1 MRLRTLPS
9 VFLYV
14 AAVTS
19 VGLMLLAALVLVAPP
34 TEFDPRSV
42 ALWLF
47 AAFAILGEL
56 FPIKVAREDEEEE
69 ITTSTTF
76 IFAILL
82 SAGTVVAV
90 VAQAVASLI
99 GDISRRKPLWKAAF
113 NVSQTTISFA
123 AAGAF
128 LHWLAGVPLLFG
140 PAFRMTDI
148 PAILLSAAVFF
159 VTNNFLAGAALA
171 LAQRIPIVRYL
182 QHDLAFQGLT
192 SGVLLAL
199 SLVLVV
205 VAEFSPLLV
214 PLFTLPVVAVYRSA
228 STSLENAR
236 LVTRLEQSLAQLT
249 EQAAKNQYQALHDAL
264 TDLPNR
270 VLFHDRVQQAIRA
283 SQRER
288 SSVAVM
294 IMDLDHFKEI
304 NDTLGHHNGDR
315 LLQEVGL
322 RLRGVL
328 RESDTVARLGGDEFG
343 ILLPQV
349 ADTATATAVAVKV
362 LKGLEDPLM
371 VEGLALDVT
380 ASIGIAICPQHGEDV
395 DVLLRRADVAMYVA
409 KASHSGYEVYTVR
422 RDRYS
427 PGRLA
432 LAGELRRAL
441 REDELVL
448 HYQPK
453 AEMRSGRV
461 AGVEALLRW
470 RHPRRGL
477 LPPDEFVPLAEHT
490 GLMRPLTLHVLDAA
504 LGECRTLHDLGLP
517 VAVSV
522 NLSARNL
529 SDLGLPD
536 EVVRLLHK
544 WDIDP
549 RYLELE
555 ITETS
560 LMADPARATDVLA
573 RLSARRLRLSID
585 DFGTGYSSLA
595 FLRQLPVDEIK
606 IDKSFVM
613 NMLSDEN
620 DAVIVRSTID
630 LGRNLGLRVVA
641 EGVETEEIWSR
652 LALMGCDLAQGNYL
666 AEPMAAEPLAAWLHQ
681 AAGELGPQP
690 DTPRTQ
696 PRSRAND
703 APPPDGGR
711 ASRPARRFGP

>member
-1 MRLRTLPS
+1 MRLRTIPP
-9 VFLYV
+9 VVLYV

-19 VGLMLLAALVLVAPP
+19 VGLALLAALFVLARPAD
-34 TEFDPRSV
+34 FDLRSG

-47 AAFAILGEL
+47 ATFAVLGEL
-56 FPIKVAREDEEEE
+56 FPIKIARDDEEEE

-76 IFAILL
+76 IFALLL
-82 SAGTVVAV
+82 SMGTIVAV

-99 GDISRRKPLWKAAF
+99 GDVSRRKPLWKAAF
-113 NVSQTTISFA
+113 NVSQTTIALA
-123 AAGAF
+123 AAGA
-128 LHWLAGVPLLFG
+128 LLEGLAGVPRVAG
-140 PAFRMTDI
+140 PAFGTADI
-148 PAILLSAAVFF
+148 PAILLSAGVFF
-159 VTNNFLAGAALA
+159 LANNALAGAALA
-171 LAQRIPIVRYL
+171 LAQSLPIVRYL
-182 QHDLAFQGLT
+182 REDFAFQALT
-192 SGVLLAL
+192 TGVLLAL
-199 SLVLVV
+199 SLIVV
-205 VAEFSPLLV
+205 VVSAFSPLLV
-214 PLFTLPVVAVYRSA
+214 PLLTLPVIAVYRSV

-236 LVTRLEQSLAQLT
+236 LVTRLEQSLVQLT

-315 LLQEVGL
+315 LLQQVGV

-349 ADTATATAVAVKV
+349 PDTATATAVAAKV

-371 VEGLALDVT
+371 VDGLALDVT

-441 REDELVL
+441 RDDELVL
-448 HYQPK
+448 HFQPK
-453 AEMRSGRV
+453 AELRSGRV
-461 AGVEALLRW
+461 AGVEALVRW

-477 LPPDEFVPLAEHT
+477 LPPDEFIPLAEHT
-490 GLMRPLTLHVLDAA
+490 GLMRPLTLYVLDAA
-504 LGECRTLHDLGLP
+504 LAQCRILHDLGLQLS
-517 VAVSV
+517 VSV

-529 SDLGLPD
+529 SDVGLPD

-549 RYLELE
+549 RFLELE

-560 LMADPARATDVLA
+560 LMVDPARATDVLA
-573 RLSARRLRLSID
+573 RLSARRIRLSID

-606 IDKSFVM
+606 IDKSFIM

-641 EGVETEEIWSR
+641 EGVETEEIWGR
-652 LALMGCDLAQGNYL
+652 LAYMGCDLAQGNYL
-666 AEPMAAEPLAAWLHQ
+666 SEPMAPEALAAWLQETTRGLGIQ
-681 AAGELGPQP
+681 ADHP
-690 DTPRTQ
+690 
-696 PRSRAND
+696 ANGSP
-703 APPPDGGR
+703 AEEPSPGLPAESG
-711 ASRPARRFGP
+711 RPATRGQ

>member
-1 MRLRTLPS
+1 MRLRTIPP
-9 VFLYV
+9 VVLYV

-19 VGLMLLAALVLVAPP
+19 VGLALFAALLVLARPG
-34 TEFDPRSV
+34 EFDLGSQ

-47 AAFAILGEL
+47 ATFAVLGEL
-56 FPIKVAREDEEEE
+56 FPIKIARDDEEEE

-76 IFAILL
+76 IFALLL
-82 SAGTVVAV
+82 SAGTIVAV

-113 NVSQTTISFA
+113 NVSQTTVALA
-123 AAGAF
+123 AAGA
-128 LHWLAGVPLLFG
+128 LLEGLAGVPRVAG
-140 PAFRMTDI
+140 PAFGTSDI
-148 PAILLSAAVFF
+148 PAILLSAGVFF
-159 VTNNFLAGAALA
+159 LANNALAGAALA
-171 LAQRIPIVRYL
+171 LAQRLPIVRYL
-182 QHDLAFQGLT
+182 REDFAFQALT

-199 SLVLVV
+199 SLIVVV
-205 VAEFSPLLV
+205 VADFSPLLV
-214 PLFTLPVVAVYRSA
+214 PLLTLPVIAVYRSA

-236 LVTRLEQSLAQLT
+236 LVTRLEQSLVQLT

-315 LLQEVGL
+315 LLQQVGV

-349 ADTATATAVAVKV
+349 PDTATATAVAAKV

-371 VEGLALDVT
+371 VDGLALDVT

-441 REDELVL
+441 RDDELVL
-448 HYQPK
+448 HFQPK
-453 AEMRSGRV
+453 AELRSGRV
-461 AGVEALLRW
+461 SGVEALVRW

-477 LPPDEFVPLAEHT
+477 LPPDEFIPLAEHT
-490 GLMRPLTLHVLDAA
+490 GLMRPLTLYVLDAA
-504 LGECRTLHDLGLP
+504 LEQCRTLHDLGLQL
-517 VAVSV
+517 AVSV

-544 WDIDP
+544 WDVDP
-549 RYLELE
+549 RFLELE

-560 LMADPARATDVLA
+560 LMSDPARATDVLA

-613 NMLSDEN
+613 NMLTDEN

-641 EGVETEEIWSR
+641 EGVETEEIWGR
-652 LALMGCDLAQGNYL
+652 LAYMGCDLAQGNYL
-666 AEPMAAEPLAAWLHQ
+666 SEPLAPEPLVVWLQ
-681 AAGELGPQP
+681 ETTRGLGAPADHP
-690 DTPRTQ
+690 
-696 PRSRAND
+696 ANGS
-703 APPPDGGR
+703 PTEEPS
-711 ASRPARRFGP
+711 ASPLSESARPATRHQ

>member
-1 MRLRTLPS
+1 MRLRAIPP

-19 VGLMLLAALVLVAPP
+19 VGLALLCALVLLAPP
-34 TEFDPRSV
+34 TDIDLRSV

-47 AAFAILGEL
+47 VSFAVLGEL
-56 FPIKVAREDEEEE
+56 FPIKVARDDEEEE

-76 IFAILL
+76 VFALLL
-82 SAGTVVAV
+82 SVGTVAAV

-99 GDISRRKPLWKAAF
+99 GDITRRKPLWKAAF
-113 NVSQTTISFA
+113 NISQTTMSFA
-123 AAGAF
+123 AAGAV
-128 LHWLAGVPLLFG
+128 LDWIAGVPPIFG
-140 PAFRMTDI
+140 PAFRMSDI

-159 VTNNFLAGAALA
+159 LTNNFLAGAALA

-182 QHDLAFQGLT
+182 RHDFAFQALT

-199 SLVLVV
+199 ALALVV

-214 PLFTLPVVAVYRSA
+214 PVLTLPVVAVYRSA

-236 LVTRLEQSLAQLT
+236 LVSRLEQSLVQLT
-249 EQAAKNQYQALHDAL
+249 EQSAKNQYQALHDAL

-270 VLFHDRVQQAIRA
+270 LLFHDRLQQAIRA

-315 LLQEVGL
+315 LLQQVGL

-343 ILLPQV
+343 ILLPHV
-349 ADTATATAVAVKV
+349 PDTATATAVAAKV
-362 LKGLEDPLM
+362 LKGLEEPLM

-409 KASHSGYEVYTVR
+409 KAAHSGYEIYTVR

-453 AEMRSGRV
+453 AELSSGRV
-461 AGVEALLRW
+461 TGVEALLRW

-517 VAVSV
+517 VSMSV

-544 WDIDP
+544 WDIEP
-549 RYLELE
+549 RFLELE

-560 LMADPARATDVLA
+560 IMADPARAMDVLA

-641 EGVETEEIWSR
+641 EGVQSEEIWSL
-652 LALMGCDLAQGNYL
+652 LAIMGCDLAQGNYL
-666 AEPMAAEPLAAWLHQ
+666 AEPMPPEPLAAWLHDT
-681 AAGELGPQP
+681 AGELGPRP
-690 DTPRTQ
+690 DPSILPRQ
-696 PRSRAND
+696 
-703 APPPDGGR
+703 
-711 ASRPARRFGP
+711 

>member
-1 MRLRTLPS
+1 
-9 VFLYV
+9 
-14 AAVTS
+14 
-19 VGLMLLAALVLVAPP
+19 
-34 TEFDPRSV
+34 
-42 ALWLF
+42 
-47 AAFAILGEL
+47 
-56 FPIKVAREDEEEE
+56 
-69 ITTSTTF
+69 
-76 IFAILL
+76 
-82 SAGTVVAV
+82 
-90 VAQAVASLI
+90 
-99 GDISRRKPLWKAAF
+99 
-113 NVSQTTISFA
+113 
-123 AAGAF
+123 
-128 LHWLAGVPLLFG
+128 
-140 PAFRMTDI
+140 
-148 PAILLSAAVFF
+148 VFF
-159 VTNNFLAGAALA
+159 LTNNFLAGAALA
-171 LAQRIPIVRYL
+171 LAQRIPVVRYL
-182 QHDLAFQGLT
+182 REDFGFQALT
-192 SGVLLAL
+192 GGVLLAL
-199 SLVLVV
+199 SLIVVV
-205 VAEFSPLLV
+205 VADFSPLLV
-214 PLFTLPVVAVYRSA
+214 PLLTLPVVAVYRSA

-236 LVTRLEQSLAQLT
+236 LVSRLEHSLIQLT
-249 EQAAKNQYQALHDAL
+249 EQAATNQYQALHDAL

-315 LLQEVGL
+315 LLQQVGV

-328 RESDTVARLGGDEFG
+328 RDSDTVARLGGDEFG
-343 ILLPQV
+343 ILLPLV
-349 ADTATATAVAVKV
+349 PDTGTATTVAAKV

-371 VEGLALDVT
+371 VDGLALDVT

-409 KASHSGYEVYTVR
+409 KAAHSGYEVYTVR

-441 REDELVL
+441 RGDELIL

-490 GLMRPLTLHVLDAA
+490 GLMRPLTLYVLDAA

-544 WDIDP
+544 WDIDS
-549 RYLELE
+549 RFLELE
-555 ITETS
+555 LTETS
-560 LMADPARATDVLA
+560 LMVDPARAVDVLA
-573 RLSARRLRLSID
+573 RLSARRIRLSID

-613 NMLSDEN
+613 NMLLDEN

-652 LALMGCDLAQGNYL
+652 LAQMGCDLAQGNYL
-666 AEPMAAEPLAAWLHQ
+666 AEPMAPEPLAVWLHES
-681 AAGELGPQP
+681 AGELGPQP
-690 DTPRTQ
+690 DSPSAVSGQ
-696 PRSRAND
+696 
-703 APPPDGGR
+703 
-711 ASRPARRFGP
+711 

>member
-1 MRLRTLPS
+1 MRLRTIPP

-19 VGLMLLAALVLVAPP
+19 VGLSMFVALLVLARP
-34 TEFDPRSV
+34 TEIDVRSG

-47 AAFAILGEL
+47 ASFAILGEL
-56 FPIKVAREDEEEE
+56 FPIKVARDHEEEE

-76 IFAILL
+76 VFALLL
-82 SAGTVVAV
+82 SSGTVVAV
-90 VAQAVASLI
+90 VVQAIASLI
-99 GDISRRKPLWKAAF
+99 GDISRKKPLWKAAF
-113 NVSQTTISFA
+113 NVSQTTLSLA
-123 AAGAF
+123 AAGA
-128 LHWLAGVPLLFG
+128 LLEGITGLPRVVG
-140 PAFRMTDI
+140 PAFVTNDI
-148 PAILLSAAVFF
+148 PAILLAAGAFF
-159 VTNNFLAGAALA
+159 LTNNGLAGAALA
-171 LAQRIPIVRYL
+171 LAQSIPVVRYL
-182 QHDLAFQGLT
+182 REDFGFQVLT

-199 SLVLVV
+199 SLIVVV
-205 VAEFSPLLV
+205 VAAFSPLLV
-214 PLFTLPVVAVYRSA
+214 PLLTLPVVAVYRSA

-236 LVTRLEQSLAQLT
+236 LVSRLEQSLVQLT
-249 EQAAKNQYQALHDAL
+249 EQSAKNQYQALHDAL

-315 LLQEVGL
+315 LLQQVGL

-349 ADTATATAVAVKV
+349 PDTATATAVAAKT
-362 LKGLEDPLM
+362 LKGLEDPLI
-371 VEGLALDVT
+371 VDGLALDVT

-441 REDELVL
+441 RDNELIL

-453 AEMRSGRV
+453 AELRSGRV
-461 AGVEALLRW
+461 AGVEALIRW

-490 GLMRPLTLHVLDAA
+490 GLMRPLTLYVLDAA

-549 RYLELE
+549 RFLELE

-560 LMADPARATDVLA
+560 LMSDPARATDVLA
-573 RLSARRLRLSID
+573 RLSARRIRLSID

-606 IDKSFVM
+606 IDKSFIM

-641 EGVETEEIWSR
+641 EGVETEEIWDR
-652 LALMGCDLAQGNYL
+652 LVAMGCDLAQGNYL
-666 AEPMAAEPLAAWLHQ
+666 AEPMAPEPLAAWLHEALGDQ
-681 AAGELGPQP
+681 APPVDSPSNGSQSSYDP
-690 DTPRTQ
+690 
-696 PRSRAND
+696 SRAV
-703 APPPDGGR
+703 PE
-711 ASRPARRFGP
+711 ASDPSAVSGQ

>member
-1 MRLRTLPS
+1 MGGP
-9 VFLYV
+9 VFE
-14 AAVTS
+14 
-19 VGLMLLAALVLVAPP
+19 P
-34 TEFDPRSV
+34 
-42 ALWLF
+42 
-47 AAFAILGEL
+47 
-56 FPIKVAREDEEEE
+56 
-69 ITTSTTF
+69 
-76 IFAILL
+76 
-82 SAGTVVAV
+82 
-90 VAQAVASLI
+90 
-99 GDISRRKPLWKAAF
+99 GDL
-113 NVSQTTISFA
+113 
-123 AAGAF
+123 
-128 LHWLAGVPLLFG
+128 
-140 PAFRMTDI
+140 
-148 PAILLSAAVFF
+148 PAILLSASVFF
-159 VTNNFLAGAALA
+159 LTNNALAGAALA
-171 LAQRIPIVRYL
+171 LAQGLPVIRYL
-182 QHDLAFQGLT
+182 REDFAFQALT

-199 SLVLVV
+199 SLIVVV
-205 VAEFSPLLV
+205 VAAFSPLLV
-214 PLFTLPVVAVYRSA
+214 PLLTLPVIAVYRSA

-236 LVTRLEQSLAQLT
+236 LVSRLEQSLVQLT
-249 EQAAKNQYQALHDAL
+249 EQAATNQYQALHDAL

-315 LLQEVGL
+315 LLQQIGL

-349 ADTATATAVAVKV
+349 PDTATATAVAAKV
-362 LKGLEDPLM
+362 LKGLEEPLM
-371 VEGLALDVT
+371 VDGLALDVT

-441 REDELVL
+441 RSDELVL

-453 AEMRSGRV
+453 IEVRSGRV

-504 LGECRTLHDLGLP
+504 LAQCRILHDLGLP
-517 VAVSV
+517 LTVSV

-544 WDIDP
+544 WDVDP
-549 RYLELE
+549 RFLELE

-606 IDKSFVM
+606 VDKSFIM

-641 EGVETEEIWSR
+641 EGVESEEIWAR
-652 LALMGCDLAQGNYL
+652 LAYMGCDLAQGNYL
-666 AEPMAAEPLAAWLHQ
+666 SEPLAPEPLVVWLQ
-681 AAGELGPQP
+681 ETTRGLGAPGE
-690 DTPRTQ
+690 
-696 PRSRAND
+696 SRANGSSSER
-703 APPPDGGR
+703 PPAVPPEDPLPESAG
-711 ASRPARRFGP
+711 PRRRHR

>member
-1 MRLRTLPS
+1 MRLRTIPP

-19 VGLMLLAALVLVAPP
+19 VGLALLVALILMAAPGDF
-34 TEFDPRSV
+34 EVRSET
-42 ALWLF
+42 LWLF
-47 AAFAILGEL
+47 ASFAVLGEL
-56 FPIKVAREDEEEE
+56 FPIKVARDGEEEE

-76 IFAILL
+76 VFALLL
-82 SAGTVVAV
+82 SEGTVVAV

-99 GDISRRKPLWKAAF
+99 GDVSRGKPLWKAAF
-113 NVSQTTISFA
+113 NVSQTTISLA
-123 AAGAF
+123 AAGAV
-128 LHWLAGVPLLFG
+128 LEVVAGVPNVAGPPFG
-140 PAFRMTDI
+140 TADL
-148 PAILLSAAVFF
+148 PAIMLGAGVFF
-159 VTNNFLAGAALA
+159 LTNNFLAGAALA
-171 LAQRIPIVRYL
+171 LAQRVPIVRYL
-182 QHDLAFQGLT
+182 RDDFAFQALT

-199 SLVLVV
+199 SLIVV
-205 VAEFSPLLV
+205 VAAAFSPLLV
-214 PLFTLPVVAVYRSA
+214 PLLALPVVAVYRSA

-236 LVTRLEQSLAQLT
+236 LVGRLEQSLVQLT

-315 LLQEVGL
+315 LLQQVGL

-349 ADTATATAVAVKV
+349 SDAATATTVAAKV

-371 VEGLALDVT
+371 VDGLALDIT

-441 REDELVL
+441 RDNELVL
-448 HYQPK
+448 HFQPK
-453 AEMRSGRV
+453 VELRSGRV

-470 RHPRRGL
+470 HHPRRGL

-490 GLMRPLTLHVLDAA
+490 GLMRPLTLYVLDAA

-517 VAVSV
+517 VSVSV

-549 RYLELE
+549 RFLELE

-560 LMADPARATDVLA
+560 LMVDPARAMDVLA
-573 RLSARRLRLSID
+573 RLSARRIRLSID

-641 EGVETEEIWSR
+641 EGVESEEIWDR
-652 LALMGCDLAQGNYL
+652 LAVMGCDLAQGHYL
-666 AEPMAAEPLAAWLHQ
+666 AEPMPPEALAAWLQ
-681 AAGELGPQP
+681 STTADLGPGAESPPNGQAERPASPARDALP
-690 DTPRTQ
+690 DTPDPSAISGQ
-696 PRSRAND
+696 
-703 APPPDGGR
+703 
-711 ASRPARRFGP
+711 

>member
-1 MRLRTLPS
+1 MSFRRVPA
-9 VFLYV
+9 VHVYV
-14 AAVTS
+14 AAVS
-19 VGLMLLAALVLVAPP
+19 AVGLGLLAALLTTIRPASQPLHSTV
-34 TEFDPRSV
+34 F
-42 ALWLF
+42 WLF
-47 AAFAILGEL
+47 VFLAVLGEL
-56 FPIKVAREDEEEE
+56 LPIKVPRGSEEEE
-69 ITTSTTF
+69 ITISTTF
-76 IFAILL
+76 VFALLL
-82 SAGTVVAV
+82 SSGPFLAIVT
-90 VAQAVASLI
+90 QAASSLI
-99 GDISRRKPLWKAAF
+99 GDLSRRKPLWKAIF
-113 NVSQTTISFA
+113 NLSQTSMSVA
-123 AAGAF
+123 AAAAVLVRFGDLPRLGGPPYF
-128 LHWLAGVPLLFG
+128 GPSDVPL
-140 PAFRMTDI
+140 
-148 PAILLSAAVFF
+148 ILAAAAAYF
-159 VTNNFLAGAALA
+159 VVNNVLTGVALA
-171 LAQRIPIVRYL
+171 LAQQVPIVRYL
-182 QHDLAFQGLT
+182 RDDIAFQAIT
-192 SGVLLAL
+192 TGVLLSIAPA
-199 SLVLVV
+199 VV
-205 VAEFSPLLV
+205 VVGEFNPLLI
-214 PLFTLPVVAVYRSA
+214 PILTLPVAAVYRSA
-228 STSLENAR
+228 NTSLENAR
-236 LVTRLEQSLAQLT
+236 LVTRLEQSLVQLT

-315 LLQEVGL
+315 LLQQVGV

-349 ADTATATAVAVKV
+349 PDTATATAVAGKV

-371 VEGLALDVT
+371 VDGMALDVT

-441 REDELVL
+441 RDDELVL

-453 AEMRSGRV
+453 AELRSGRV

-477 LPPDEFVPLAEHT
+477 LPPDEFIPLAEHT
-490 GLMRPLTLHVLDAA
+490 GLMRPLTLYVLDAA
-504 LGECRTLHDLGLP
+504 LEQCRVLHDLGLQLS
-517 VAVSV
+517 VSV

-544 WDIDP
+544 WDVDP
-549 RYLELE
+549 RFLELE

-560 LMADPARATDVLA
+560 LMADPARAMDVLA

-606 IDKSFVM
+606 VDKSFVM

-641 EGVETEEIWSR
+641 EGVETEEIWGR
-652 LALMGCDLAQGNYL
+652 LAYMGCDLAQGNYL
-666 AEPMAAEPLAAWLHQ
+666 SMPMAPEELVAWLQETTRGLGAQ
-681 AAGELGPQP
+681 ADHPANGSPPHEL
-690 DTPRTQ
+690 
-696 PRSRAND
+696 
-703 APPPDGGR
+703 APGSLPES
-711 ASRPARRFGP
+711 ARPATQGQ